1 MFTVLIN
8 NDNSSVVTER
18 QRIMQNSK
26 LVDTLQII
34 VPKTYNGLN
43 MEDYKAYLEYLTPIN
58 HKHNYVEL
66 EISDNNYKND
76 YLLYK
81 LSIDTDLTS
90 EVGNIEFYMH
100 FVKVV
105 MNEDGQVVTPV
116 RQTEIFIMPV
126 FPIANWFAAPDEAL
140 SALDQR
146 LIAMQEV
153 IMANADMQSTAVNQK
168 LDGLKLDVEAKEIYG
183 TSNGVKKG
191 TAISLEELG
200 DAIAENTEDGMIVIN
215 TFDEEEE
222 E

>member
-34 VPKTYNGLN
+34 VPKKYNELN

-58 HKHNYVEL
+58 HKHNYAEL
-66 EISDNNYKND
+66 EIFNNNYKND
-76 YLLYK
+76 YLLYR

-90 EVGNIEFYMH
+90 EVGNVEFYMH
-100 FVKVV
+100 FVQVT
-105 MNEDGQVVTPV
+105 MNEDGQVITPV
-116 RQTEIFIMPV
+116 RQIDAFTMPV

-191 TAISLEELG
+191 SAISLEKLG

-222 E
+222 